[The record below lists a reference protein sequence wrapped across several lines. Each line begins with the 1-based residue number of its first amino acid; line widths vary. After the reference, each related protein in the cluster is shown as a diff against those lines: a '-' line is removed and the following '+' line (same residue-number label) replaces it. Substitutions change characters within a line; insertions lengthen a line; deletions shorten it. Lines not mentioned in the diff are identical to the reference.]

1 MLKDNAQMTL
11 DLSPYQGLYEAIIP
25 QNHILRKLKD
35 NIYARTNS
43 AVAAAANTELEEGFS
58 YNKDAHM
65 LQCPGDILRC
75 G

>member
-35 NIYARTNS
+35 NID
-43 AVAAAANTELEEGFS
+43 FS
-58 YNKDAHM
+58 FVNPM
-65 LQCPGDILRC
+65 L
-75 G
+75 